1 MALLSSFLNKNTTYT
16 KRYDLAQLLSGH
28 APIYSQYGQDIYASD
43 LVQMA
48 IDCIA
53 TEISKLQPKHIRT
66 NADGSQEIPRSSLNR
81 LFKFSPNP
89 LMTTSDFLEKITWL
103 LYMNYNVFIYPVFE
117 AVVKNG
123 VEIKKEYK
131 AFYPLNPVS
140 VEFLQDS
147 TGKLFVKFTF
157 SGGDEFTLPYDSVIH
172 IRKKYSI
179 NEIMGGGM
187 NGQPDNEPLRKI
199 LRVNETVVDGLG
211 RAVATS
217 LTVRGIL
224 KINTMLDDEKMQA
237 ERRSFEEA
245 IRRSESGI
253 LPIDLKGEYIDIR
266 PDPKL
271 LDSETLSFIQ
281 NRILYWYGVP
291 LKILAGDFSDK
302 EYQAFY
308 EKTLEPLM
316 ISFGRAFSATLFT
329 QRELDFGNEMVFYNR
344 DMMYLSTE
352 TKLKLLEVAGQQGL
366 LTDDQKLRIL
376 GYPPLPNGEGNR
388 RTISL
393 NYISTD
399 IADEYQLRRAGR
411 RSEKG
416 GDEL

>member
-16 KRYDLAQLLSGH
+16 KRYDLAQLLGGH

-179 NEIMGGGM
+179 NEIMGGGV

-253 LPIDLKGEYIDIR
+253 LPIDLKGEYIDLR

-329 QRELDFGNEMVFYNR
+329 QRELDFGNEIVFYNR

-376 GYPPLPNGEGNR
+376 GYPPLLNGEGNR

>member
-1 MALLSSFLNKNTTYT
+1 MALLSNFLNKNTTYT

-53 TEISKLQPKHIRT
+53 TEISKLQPRHIRT

-157 SGGDEFTLPYDSVIH
+157 SGGNEFTLPYDSVIH

-253 LPIDLKGEYIDIR
+253 LPIDLKGEYIDLR

-344 DMMYLSTE
+344 DMMY
-352 TKLKLLEVAGQQGL
+352 Q
-366 LTDDQKLRIL
+366 
-376 GYPPLPNGEGNR
+376 Y
-388 RTISL
+388 
-393 NYISTD
+393 
-399 IADEYQLRRAGR
+399 
-411 RSEKG
+411 
-416 GDEL
+416 

>member
-16 KRYDLAQLLSGH
+16 KRYDLAQLLGGH
-28 APIYSQYGQDIYASD
+28 TPIYSQYGQDIYASD

-53 TEISKLQPKHIRT
+53 TEISKLQPRHIRT

-237 ERRSFEEA
+237 ERRNFEEA

-253 LPIDLKGEYIDIR
+253 LPIDLKGEYIDIK

-329 QRELDFGNEMVFYNR
+329 QRELDFGNEIVFYNR

>member
-16 KRYDLAQLLSGH
+16 KRYDLAQLLAGH

-103 LYMNYNVFIYPVFE
+103 LYMNYNVFIYPFFE

-157 SGGDEFTLPYDSVIH
+157 SGGNEFTLPYDSVIH

-199 LRVNETVVDGLG
+199 LKINEIVVDGLG

-224 KINTMLDDEKMQA
+224 KINTILDDEKMQA

-253 LPIDLKGEYIDIR
+253 LPIDLKGEYIDLR

-281 NRILYWYGVP
+281 SRILYWYGVP

-376 GYPPLPNGEGNR
+376 GYPPLLNGEGNR

-416 GDEL
+416 GDE

>member
-16 KRYDLAQLLSGH
+16 KRYDLAQLLGGH

-147 TGKLFVKFTF
+147 TEKLFVKFTF
-157 SGGDEFTLPYDSVIH
+157 SGGNEFTLPYDSVIH

-253 LPIDLKGEYIDIR
+253 LPIDLKGEYIDLR

-329 QRELDFGNEMVFYNR
+329 QRELDFGNEIVFYNR

-376 GYPPLPNGEGNR
+376 GYPPLLNGEGNR